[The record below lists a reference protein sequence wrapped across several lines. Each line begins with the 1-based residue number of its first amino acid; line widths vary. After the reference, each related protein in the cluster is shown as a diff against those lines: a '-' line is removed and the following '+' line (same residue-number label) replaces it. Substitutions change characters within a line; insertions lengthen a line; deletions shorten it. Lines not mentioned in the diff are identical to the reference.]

1 MSQKFCDHTI
11 LTGVLLPIRQ
21 HGLSKSFITFSLLQQ
36 CGLHSRRSSFQG
48 PSGGEAT
55 RNQDRLPCSQ
65 QPHRHNAVKRSGP
78 HVAYTEYRLGI
89 GTKGT
94 DRAGSCGSVMERW
107 FITSFSRF
115 PDLTAVSR
123 PPHSGFSIRTP
134 TSSKNAGQERQHGRR
149 QATQHQQRQ
158 QQCRLSSLGQVS
170 RIESSCRWSIV
181 RGDGSNSA
189 ADRRSWGRSNR
200 NPSCIY
206 ACPGAA

>member
-55 RNQDRLPCSQ
+55 RNQDRLPCSP

-78 HVAYTEYRLGI
+78 QVAYTEYHLGI

-107 FITSFSRF
+107 SSSPRSRDF
-115 PDLTAVSR
+115 RIALCFASPSQRLYDSHPHELEKCRARAATR
-123 PPHSGFSIRTP
+123 PSPSGPTP
-134 TSSKNAGQERQHGRR
+134 TA
-149 QATQHQQRQ
+149 ATTMP
-158 QQCRLSSLGQVS
+158 SLVPRAS
-170 RIESSCRWSIV
+170 E
-181 RGDGSNSA
+181 
-189 ADRRSWGRSNR
+189 
-200 NPSCIY
+200 
-206 ACPGAA
+206 

>member
-94 DRAGSCGSVMERW
+94 DRAGSCGSVME
-107 FITSFSRF
+107 SGPFSRF
-115 PDLTAVSR
+115 SDLTAVCVPLTAAFRFAPPRARKMQGKSGNTAVAKRPNTNSGNNNAVSR
-123 PPHSGFSIRTP
+123 PSG
-134 TSSKNAGQERQHGRR
+134 K
-149 QATQHQQRQ
+149 
-158 QQCRLSSLGQVS
+158 
-170 RIESSCRWSIV
+170 
-181 RGDGSNSA
+181 
-189 ADRRSWGRSNR
+189 
-200 NPSCIY
+200 
-206 ACPGAA
+206 